1 MSEERNLANELA
13 AANGISGEAQR
24 ETRRQQARRVI
35 ATEMRK
41 SARFRFIAIAG
52 WAITLMLI
60 FASMWVAVL
69 FTFLGVDPGVSP
81 RAALMGLTMLGMLGM
96 VAFVVAIISSIAWY
110 FSARTASLAT
120 IDAHL
125 SELDVLL
132 MTEIMKEDRPDP
144 AA

>member
-1 MSEERNLANELA
+1 MSEERDLANELVT
-13 AANGISGEAQR
+13 ANGISAEAQR
-24 ETRRQQARRVI
+24 ETRKQQARRVI
-35 ATEMRK
+35 TIEMRK
-41 SARFRFIAIAG
+41 SARYRFIAIAG
-52 WAITLMLI
+52 WATTLVLI

-69 FTFLGVDPGVSP
+69 SIFLGVDPGVSP

-120 IDAHL
+120 IDARL

-132 MTEIMKEDRPDP
+132 MTEMMKEDRPDP

>member
-1 MSEERNLANELA
+1 MSEERNLADELV

-69 FTFLGVDPGVSP
+69 SIFLGVDPGVSP

-110 FSARTASLAT
+110 FSARTASLTA
-120 IDAHL
+120 IDARL

-132 MTEIMKEDRPDP
+132 MTEMMKEDRPDP

>member
-35 ATEMRK
+35 AVEMRK

-120 IDAHL
+120 IDARL

-132 MTEIMKEDRPDP
+132 MTEMMKEDRPDP